1 MKSWLNLLKDG
12 AAFPAKRFFK
22 HRGVYVYKDDPPEIC
37 PVCESTACRYHAH
50 GSFLRW
56 LKTYIEGRIKRI
68 RIRKPRYMCLMCGHT
83 FSLHPPE
90 GIPYKPT
97 CNLLIVIFLWSYL
110 TSSMGM
116 HNCLPGELSEE
127 VSVRTVTRHLKSA
140 KAIALETQQ
149 FIREVLIE
157 KLEPRPV
164 EELFSGGLD
173 PPESLLQRQAKEPK
187 KVSTLWRALYMIHQG
202 AKALSIDPRTLLA
215 WANQK
220 SRQKN
225 RGFLI

>member
-12 AAFPAKRFFK
+12 AAFPSERFFK
-22 HRGVYVYKDDPPEIC
+22 YRGIYVYKDDPPKIC
-37 PVCESTACRYHAH
+37 PVCKSTACRYHAH

-56 LKTYIEGRIKRI
+56 LKSYIEGRIKRI

-97 CNLLIVIFLWSYL
+97 CNILIVIFLWSYL
-110 TSSMGM
+110 ISNMGM
-116 HNCLPGELSEE
+116 HNCLPGELCDE
-127 VSVRTVTRHLKSA
+127 VSARSVARYLKSA
-140 KAIALETQQ
+140 KGIAVETQQ
-149 FIREVLIE
+149 FIGEVLI
-157 KLEPRPV
+157 KKMEPRPV
-164 EELFSGGLD
+164 EDLFSGGLD
-173 PPESLLQRQAKEPK
+173 PPESLLQRQQNEPEK
-187 KVSTLWRALYMIHQG
+187 ASILWQALYMLQKG

-215 WANQK
+215 RANQK

-225 RGFLI
+225 SSFLI